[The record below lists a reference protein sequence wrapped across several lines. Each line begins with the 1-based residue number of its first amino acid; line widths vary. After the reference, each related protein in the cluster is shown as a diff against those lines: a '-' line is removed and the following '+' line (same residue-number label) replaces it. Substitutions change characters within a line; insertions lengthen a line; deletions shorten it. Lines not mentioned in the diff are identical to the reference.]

1 MILSILVFGLIMN
14 ILIAVVF
21 CQGNILI
28 NIIFTLGM
36 LSVLVGQIKTTMAEK
51 KKSTIKGNQRKI
63 MRLTF

>member
-51 KKSTIKGNQRKI
+51 KEINN
-63 MRLTF
+63 